1 LESFTPFGVALIRI
15 LLGAITLTT
24 LGILTGNQIVKEAK
38 LFKHFF
44 VIAFVL
50 NSFPFLMF
58 AIGQQYIS
66 SSLAGILNATT
77 PLFAYFFLAAVFKT
91 EKVRS
96 NQVLGLFIGFFGVYL
111 LMNASEIHSENSFIG
126 VLIILAATMGY
137 GFSFPYSRKFL
148 LNRGYSPIS
157 LASTQL
163 IFASLMLTPLSFFN
177 EISKTNIESTSLI
190 SILVLG
196 IFGTGFAYVWNFQI
210 IERAGSTIASTVTY
224 ITPLVATFAGLVI
237 LSEKANLLQFLGGVA
252 VLLSAALV
260 QRRIKVLRESNS

>member
-1 LESFTPFGVALIRI
+1 
-15 LLGAITLTT
+15 LGLV
-24 LGILTGNQIVKEAK
+24 TGNKIVKEVK

-96 NQVLGLFIGFFGVYL
+96 NQILGLFIGFFGVYL
-111 LMNASEIHSENSFIG
+111 LMNASEIHSENSLIG
-126 VLIILAATMGY
+126 VLIILAATLGY

-148 LNRGYSPIS
+148 LNSGHSPIS

-163 IFASLMLTPLSFFN
+163 LFASLMLLPLSFFN
-177 EISKTNIESTSLI
+177 QIFKTDIETISLI
-190 SILVLG
+190 SILILG
-196 IFGTGFAYVWNFQI
+196 VFGTGFAYVWNFQI

-260 QRRIKVLRESNS
+260 QRRIKVLRESNF